1 MNTYNLLGRLRL
13 PQKFLILAFIGLVL
27 ASIPCYLYLSES
39 NKLLAAL
46 TSEQAGLV
54 PIAKGLSTVQLT
66 QQHRAMSALMLGGAE
81 NGAEKRAAKQAE
93 ADKAYAELEAIV
105 KTIGA
110 KSISEQWDVVWRDWQ
125 TLRGNVA
132 NRAITSGQS
141 YAAHSALV
149 PKIIRLSEAIGDHYA
164 LSLDPDRDSYQLIQA
179 MYYQLPYL
187 TEELGRL
194 RARGTA
200 LLTKKSATPDERLD
214 MQGTISRVHDRLD
227 QTLNAFNKATAENP
241 AFDASL
247 KAAMKQ
253 AADAATS
260 IAEAANNEII
270 KTEQF
275 SYSPEQWVTL
285 STKAI
290 DAQFAANAA
299 AGKELAK
306 AFEDKIAAFKYTRW
320 TMIAAMLG
328 IVTVA
333 GYIAFLI
340 TRSVTVPLNHAVEM
354 AQSVA
359 SGNLANEFDVG
370 PDNEVGQLLRAL
382 RTMNDSLRQM
392 VINVRQSADSISA
405 ATHDIASGNADV
417 SARIESQASNLQE
430 TAASMEELTSTVQ
443 QNAEHTRQTNDL
455 VQNASAVAG
464 KGGNIVSRVV
474 QTMGEINE
482 SSRKIVDIISVIDSI
497 AFQTNIL
504 ALNAAVEAARAGEQG
519 RGFAVVAG
527 EVRTLAQRSAT
538 AAKEIKELINNSVEK
553 VETGNQ
559 LAAEAGTAMS
569 EVLDSVKG
577 ITEIVSEIASASTE
591 QRLGIEQI
599 NQAVTQMDDMT
610 QQNAA
615 LVEQM
620 AAASASLE
628 EQAQLLV
635 QEMHIFKV
643 GDEPGSARP
652 LSAPKGGA
660 FKGSRQLAIGSA
672 V

>member
-1 MNTYNLLGRLRL
+1 MNTFNLLERLRL

-27 ASIPCYLYLSES
+27 ASIPSYLYLRES
-39 NKLLAAL
+39 NKLLEAQI
-46 TSEQAGLV
+46 SEQAGLV
-54 PIAKGLSTVQLT
+54 PVAKGLATVQLT

-93 ADKAYAELEAIV
+93 ADKAYAELETIV

-110 KSISEQWDVVWRDWQ
+110 KTISAQWDVVWRDWQ
-125 TLRGNVA
+125 TLRSNVA

-141 YAAHSALV
+141 YAAHSALAL
-149 PKIIRLSEAIGDHYA
+149 KIIHLNEAIGDHYA
-164 LSLDPDRDSYQLIQA
+164 LSLDPDLDTYQLIQA

-200 LLTKKSATPDERLD
+200 LLAGKSLTPNDRLD
-214 MQGTISRVHDRLD
+214 VQGTITRIHDRLD
-227 QTLNAFNKATAENP
+227 QTLNAFNKATAKNP
-241 AFDASL
+241 AFGASL
-247 KAAMKQ
+247 KATMNE
-253 AADAATS
+253 AADSATS
-260 IAEAANNEII
+260 IAELANNEII
-270 KTEQF
+270 KAEQL
-275 SYSPEQWVTL
+275 SYAPEQWLTL

-290 DAQFAANAA
+290 DAQFALNAA
-299 AGKELAK
+299 ASEELAK
-306 AFEDKIAAFKYTRW
+306 SFEDKIAAFKRTRY

-328 IVTVA
+328 IVAAA
-333 GYIAFLI
+333 GYIAVLI
-340 TRSVTVPLNHAVEM
+340 TRSVTVPLNHAVEV

-359 SGNLANEFDVG
+359 SGNLVNEFDVG

-382 RTMNDSLRQM
+382 GKMNDSLRQIVM
-392 VINVRQSADSISA
+392 NVRQSADSISA
-405 ATHDIASGNADV
+405 ATRDIASGNADV
-417 SARIESQASNLQE
+417 STRIESQASNLQE

-443 QNAEHTRQTNDL
+443 QNAEHTRQTNGL
-455 VQNASAVAG
+455 VQNASAVASR
-464 KGGNIVSRVV
+464 GGTIVSRVV

-482 SSRKIVDIISVIDSI
+482 SSRKIVDIISVIDGI

-519 RGFAVVAG
+519 RGFAVVAS
-527 EVRTLAQRSAT
+527 EVRTLAQRSAA
-538 AAKEIKELINNSVEK
+538 AAKEIKELINNSVQK

-559 LAAEAGTAMS
+559 LAAEAGTAMG
-569 EVLDSVKG
+569 EILNSVKG

-620 AAASASLE
+620 AAASAGLE
-628 EQAQLLV
+628 EQAQRLV
-635 QEMHIFKV
+635 QEMHVFNV
-643 GDEPGSARP
+643 GEESPSPRHSITAKGS
-652 LSAPKGGA
+652 A
-660 FKGSRQLAIGSA
+660 FKGSRHLAIESA
-672 V
+672 A